1 MRERN
6 LRAMRAV
13 GAMPVA
19 PLKPF
24 VDLHL
29 HALPGVDNG
38 PASWSAAIE
47 LCVEAAHHGITHAVL
62 TPHFRGKPYA
72 ERIARLSSRLIR
84 LREALVDRG
93 LHLDVALAG
102 ECRFDAFLHQAIQSG
117 DLPWLGRWDDDH
129 VVLVEFSDAR
139 LPAGIVAAI
148 EWMRARRIRPML
160 AHPERIREV
169 QGKIDVLAPLVAAG
183 LLLQVDA
190 DALAGGRGPYAQHA
204 AGALLRRGWV
214 TVLASNA
221 HDLVRQPPRIEPGRI
236 AAAEILGEAASWALV
251 THHPARIAA
260 MHFPSLAQVESALR

>member
-1 MRERN
+1 MRERHAPTM
-6 LRAMRAV
+6 LSGTSRA
-13 GAMPVA
+13 VA
-19 PLKPF
+19 PLHPF

-47 LCVEAAHHGITHAVL
+47 LCVQAAHNGITHAVL

-72 ERIARLSSRLIR
+72 ERVARLSTRLIR

-93 LHLDVALAG
+93 LAMEVALAG
-102 ECRFDAFLHQAIQSG
+102 ECRFDTFLHQAIQSG
-117 DLPWLGRWDDDH
+117 DLPWLGRWDEDY
-129 VVLVEFSDAR
+129 VVLIEFSDAR
-139 LPAGIVAAI
+139 LPAKIGPAI

-169 QGKIDVLAPLVAAG
+169 QANIEVLAPLIAAG

-190 DALAGGRGPYAQHA
+190 DALAGGCGPFAQETA
-204 AGALLRRGWV
+204 RVLLQRGWV
-214 TVLASNA
+214 QVLASNA

-236 AAAEILGEAASWALV
+236 AAAELLGEAESWQLV
-251 THHPARIAA
+251 SQRPARIAA
-260 MHFPSLAQVESALR
+260 MHFPGLGQA

>member
-1 MRERN
+1 MRERPAPTM
-6 LRAMRAV
+6 LSGARRA
-13 GAMPVA
+13 VA
-19 PLKPF
+19 PLHPF

-38 PASWSAAIE
+38 PASWSAAVE
-47 LCVEAAHHGITHAVL
+47 LCLQAAHNGITHAVL

-84 LREALVDRG
+84 LREALAERG
-93 LHLDVALAG
+93 LRLQVALAG

-117 DLPWLGRWDDDH
+117 DLPWLGRWEEEH
-129 VVLVEFSDAR
+129 VVLIEFSDAR
-139 LPAGIVAAI
+139 LPSKIVPAI

-160 AHPERIREV
+160 AHPERIREL
-169 QGKIDVLAPLVAAG
+169 QSSPDALAPLVAAG

-190 DALAGGRGPYAQHA
+190 DALAGGRGPFAQGA
-204 AGALLRRGWV
+204 ARILLQRGWV

-236 AAAEILGEAASWALV
+236 AAAEIVGEAASWPLV
-251 THHPARIAA
+251 AQRPAHIAA
-260 MHFPSLAQVESALR
+260 MHFPDLAQD